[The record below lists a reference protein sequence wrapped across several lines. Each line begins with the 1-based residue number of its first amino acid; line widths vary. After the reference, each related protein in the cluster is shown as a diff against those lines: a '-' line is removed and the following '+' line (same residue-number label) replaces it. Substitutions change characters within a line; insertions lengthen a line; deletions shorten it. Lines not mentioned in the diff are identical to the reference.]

1 MAAPAA
7 PNAGRVPRSVALDNV
22 THSEHDIDR
31 ALGCLLLRMIL
42 GLNIALHGTVRI
54 FIGSLDAFVG
64 NTVKQFE
71 KTILP
76 VWQVQA
82 FATVI
87 PVAELVIGVMLLLG
101 LAKRWTLIAGMLLMA
116 ALVFGTALRSDWTLL
131 ELQMFYVLLYF
142 VLFLCQR
149 WDAYSVRTLLGRRG

>member
-1 MAAPAA
+1 MAATATKF
-7 PNAGRVPRSVALDNV
+7 NESVSNDFD
-22 THSEHDIDR
+22 TDR
-31 ALGCLLLRMIL
+31 ALGVLLLRMIL
-42 GLNIALHGTVRI
+42 GLNIALHGITRV
-54 FIGSLDAFVG
+54 FIGSLDTFVG

-87 PVAELVIGVMLLLG
+87 PFAEIVIGVMLLLD
-101 LAKRWTLIAGMLLMA
+101 LKTRWTLIAGMFLMA
-116 ALVFGTALRSDWTLL
+116 GLVFGTAMRSDWSLL

-142 VLFLCQR
+142 ALFLCQR
-149 WDAYSVRTLLGRRG
+149 WDVYSVKRLMPRG

>member
-1 MAAPAA
+1 MSATATKIT
-7 PNAGRVPRSVALDNV
+7 NSVSNEVDV
-22 THSEHDIDR
+22 DR

-42 GLNIALHGTVRI
+42 GLNIALHGITRV
-54 FIGSLDAFVG
+54 FIGSLGTFVG

-71 KTILP
+71 KTVLP

-87 PVAELVIGVMLLLG
+87 PFAEIAIGVMLLLG
-101 LAKRWTLIAGMLLMA
+101 LKTRWTLIAGMLLMA
-116 ALVFGTALRSDWTLL
+116 GLVFGTAMRSDWTLL

-142 VLFLCQR
+142 VLFMCQR
-149 WDAYSVRTLLGRRG
+149 WDAYSIQTLLRRRG

>member
-1 MAAPAA
+1 MAATATKF
-7 PNAGRVPRSVALDNV
+7 NESVSNDFD
-22 THSEHDIDR
+22 TDR
-31 ALGCLLLRMIL
+31 ALGVLLLRMIL
-42 GLNIALHGTVRI
+42 GLNIALHGITRV
-54 FIGSLDAFVG
+54 FIGSLDTFVG

-87 PVAELVIGVMLLLG
+87 PFAEIVIGVMLLLG
-101 LAKRWTLIAGMLLMA
+101 LKTRWTLIAGMFLMA
-116 ALVFGTALRSDWTLL
+116 GLVFGTAMRSDWSLL

-142 VLFLCQR
+142 ALFLCQR
-149 WDAYSVRTLLGRRG
+149 WDVYSVKRLMPRG